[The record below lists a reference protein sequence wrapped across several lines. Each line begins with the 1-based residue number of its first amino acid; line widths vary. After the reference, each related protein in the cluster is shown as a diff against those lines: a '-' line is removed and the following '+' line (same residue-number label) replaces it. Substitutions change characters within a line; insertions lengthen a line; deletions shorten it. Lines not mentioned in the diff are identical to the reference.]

1 MLSPVAKETVLNMSR
16 KTDQKMV
23 EVLKKK
29 NRGIVALFISDV
41 IYNSQVSSLHSV
53 LMKHTLGKQASRVTN
68 VET

>member
-1 MLSPVAKETVLNMSR
+1 MSR
-16 KTDQKMV
+16 KTDQEMV
-23 EVLKKK
+23 EVLKK
-29 NRGIVALFISDV
+29 NTGIAALFISDV